1 MIPDQQNFA
10 VSFNFVGV
18 DLSSNTSVGS
28 ITGVLL
34 DETKVKSILS
44 KKYKKYKILSSEEFS
59 SLDQEFLNAYD
70 INKSTL
76 KINLDKAKEIKK
88 EQLRNS
94 RVEKFKD
101 LDVQFMLSIETGDEE
116 LKNKIVQEKLRLRN
130 ITSDVDLCQT
140 LDEIKS
146 VKI

>member
-101 LDVQFMLSIETGDEE
+101 LDVQFMFSIETGDEE